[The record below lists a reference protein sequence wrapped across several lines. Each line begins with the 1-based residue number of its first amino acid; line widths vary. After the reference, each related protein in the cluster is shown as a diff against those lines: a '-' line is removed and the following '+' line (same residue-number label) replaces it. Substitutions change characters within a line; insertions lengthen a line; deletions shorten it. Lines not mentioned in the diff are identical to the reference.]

1 MNQNRI
7 PLSKEQLR
15 CWVKQIAEQ
24 HTKGAIIVDPS
35 SDTFQIIYC
44 NEAFIKMT
52 GYKNEEIVGQSLHFM
67 NGKKTNDAMVCR
79 LQEALQRKESF
90 QLKLIQYKQDGSAFW
105 HEMTGHPMK
114 DTNNNI
120 QLILIYCDNTTA
132 SALTRM
138 ISKLEIE
145 VYEHLENDLADTMIY
160 QLITEKIE
168 THYLRNAYCVIQLMQ
183 ADGTLHLAGHG
194 SLPIRIAQ
202 QLTNELIEH
211 RAVIHKDTD
220 EIIETILTSKDIHFK
235 QYLDTDMELLIS
247 GCWIKP
253 IYSKSKKLKGYIT
266 LFYNEF
272 EKLDETDMH
281 FLNRIAPLITLA
293 QKYGDQKRELRK
305 LAYYDTA
312 IDIPNAHYFRMKL
325 DNWIKEGKQGIVI
338 LIQPSEYSN
347 IVDLYGRSI
356 GDELLKQ
363 MVDRLNLHRS
373 NQIEFI
379 ARYSNSLIIAS
390 CIDSEKLQH
399 YDSRI
404 RPLTIIPYFLSEKE
418 TYITLKVGIGFF
430 NEHSTPDDS
439 IRQADIALSKAR
451 QQSGTSIAHF
461 NSAID
466 EKLKLEMDTLN
477 QLTYGLNNDEFTIHL
492 QPKMNMK
499 TGRIDGFE
507 ALSRWNSNTLGSV
520 PPSIFIPLAEQ
531 SGHIKEIDITVMRKA
546 LSWLEARINK
556 GLKVAPVAVNISPDH
571 FYNEAFVENFKELI
585 KEYNVPLHLL
595 KLELTESIELVDFTR
610 AKETLTELKKLGIDS
625 AIDDFGVGFSSLSYL
640 PKLPF
645 TEIKIDRSFI
655 SALNDPGMYAVI
667 QTIIQ
672 LATNLQMKAVAEG
685 IETLEQYIMLK
696 NMGCH
701 IGQGYYLHKP
711 MPLEVASALLDSL

>member
-1 MNQNRI
+1 MNQDRI

-35 SDTFQIIYC
+35 SDTFPIIYC
-44 NEAFIKMT
+44 NDAFIKMT
-52 GYKNEEIVGQSLHFM
+52 GYTNEEIVGQTLHFM
-67 NGKKTNDAMVCR
+67 NGKKTNETMVCR
-79 LQEALQRKESF
+79 LQETLQRKEPF
-90 QLKLIQYKQDGSAFW
+90 QQKLIQYKQDGTAFW
-105 HEMTGHPMK
+105 HEMTCHPMK
-114 DTNNNI
+114 DTNNDV
-120 QLILIYCDNTTA
+120 QFLLIYCENTTA
-132 SALTRM
+132 SALNRM

-145 VYEHLENDLADTMIY
+145 VYEHLENDLDDSIIF
-160 QLITEKIE
+160 QFITEKME

-183 ADGTLHLAGHG
+183 VDGTLKVIGHG
-194 SLPIRIAQ
+194 SLPFRIAQ
-202 QLTNELIEH
+202 QLT
-211 RAVIHKDTD
+211 D
-220 EIIETILTSKDIHFK
+220 EDREKYSEINSEDIIESVFTSKKSRCKHF
-235 QYLDTDMELLIS
+235 LSSDEEFVITGS
-247 GCWIKP
+247 WSKP
-253 IYSKSKKLKGYIT
+253 IISKTKNIKGYIT
-266 LFYNEF
+266 LYFNEF
-272 EKLDETDMH
+272 EKLDQTDIH

-305 LAYYDTA
+305 LAYFDTA

-325 DNWIKEGKQGIVI
+325 DEWIKEGKEGVVI

-363 MVDRLNLHRS
+363 IVERLNLHRK
-373 NQIEFI
+373 NHIEFI
-379 ARYSNSLIIAS
+379 ARFSDSLIIAS
-390 CIDSEKLQH
+390 CIDHEKLQH
-399 YDSRI
+399 YDSRV

-418 TYITLKVGIGFF
+418 TYITLKIGVGYF
-430 NEHSTPDDS
+430 NGQSTSDDS

-451 QQSGTSIAHF
+451 QQSGTSIAYF
-461 NSAID
+461 EREID

-477 QLTYGLNNDEFTIHL
+477 QLTHGLNNDEFTIHL

-499 TGRIDGFE
+499 TGKIDGFE
-507 ALSRWNSNTLGSV
+507 ALSRWNSSTLGNV

-531 SGHIKEIDITVMRKA
+531 SGHIKEIDISVMRKA
-546 LSWLEARINK
+546 LTWLNARINK
-556 GLKVAPVAVNISPDH
+556 GLKVAPIAVNISPDH
-571 FYNEAFVENFKELI
+571 FYDESFLEHFKEII

-595 KLELTESIELVDFTR
+595 KLELTESIELVDFTK
-610 AKETLTELKKLGIDS
+610 AKETLTELKMLGIDS
-625 AIDDFGVGFSSLSYL
+625 SIDDFGVGFSSLSYL

-672 LATNLQMKAVAEG
+672 LASNLQMKAVAEG

-701 IGQGYYLHKP
+701 IGQGYFLHKP
-711 MPLEVASALLDSL
+711 MPLEVASAMLDSL